1 MNITVVG
8 DTLLDE
14 DVDGTATR
22 LSPDA
27 PVPVIEIA
35 SRVARAGGAGLV
47 ARMLAV
53 DGVDVTLV
61 TALGGDAAGDR
72 IRGLLGGVRV
82 VAGDAG
88 APTPVKTRV
97 RANGLPVARLD
108 EGCEQAP
115 APQASDRML
124 RAIGLADAIVV
135 ADYGR
140 GLTAHPEI
148 RLALAERAAAVP
160 LVWDPHPRGAAP
172 VHHTALA
179 TPNQAEA
186 AAIVGVPREAVH
198 TPAAIRSLH
207 DAWECASVA
216 ITLGED
222 GALLSRDPDGER
234 LWFGADRVAT
244 HDPCGAGD
252 RFAASAIGALAAGA
266 DLPDAVR
273 EAVAAASDYLARG
286 GVRTLAGE
294 RPPVPTLASTS

>member
-1 MNITVVG
+1 LSRRRFPARARVPACRRARPVRGVRRGRHRRRAEGDDVNITVVG

-72 IRGLLGGVRV
+72 IRGLLGGVRI

-108 EGCEQAP
+108 E
-115 APQASDRML
+115 
-124 RAIGLADAIVV
+124 
-135 ADYGR
+135 
-140 GLTAHPEI
+140 
-148 RLALAERAAAVP
+148 
-160 LVWDPHPRGAAP
+160 
-172 VHHTALA
+172 
-179 TPNQAEA
+179 
-186 AAIVGVPREAVH
+186 
-198 TPAAIRSLH
+198 
-207 DAWECASVA
+207 
-216 ITLGED
+216 
-222 GALLSRDPDGER
+222 
-234 LWFGADRVAT
+234 
-244 HDPCGAGD
+244 
-252 RFAASAIGALAAGA
+252 
-266 DLPDAVR
+266 
-273 EAVAAASDYLARG
+273 
-286 GVRTLAGE
+286 
-294 RPPVPTLASTS
+294 